1 MWPKRPPDF
10 TIQDNY
16 LLRWHLI
23 PRNRWF
29 NIYLHNIR
37 HSDDDRA
44 LHDHPWWNVSIILKG
59 SYNEM
64 RFWEPVPNRP
74 GYRILHHPRWSVIFR
89 SALTAHRLIVKDDS
103 NVWTLFIT
111 GPKVRE
117 WGFHCPKGWVVWTD
131 FVNMDNTGEIGPGC
145 GD

>member
-44 LHDHPWWNVSIILKG
+44 LHDHPWWNISIILKG
-59 SYNEM
+59 
-64 RFWEPVPNRP
+64 
-74 GYRILHHPRWSVIFR
+74 GYTELIPQKALWRPRWSIIFR
-89 SALTAHRLIVKDDS
+89 KATDSHRLIIQGDDH
-103 NVWTLFIT
+103 VWTLFIT